1 MTADL
6 DGTDPSS
13 SDGRHHPAA
22 GRIRANSPGDREAV
36 ASRIGLNRAN
46 WNERTRVHAASDFYD
61 VAGFKA
67 GRITLSRFERAGVG
81 DVRGKSLL
89 HLQCH
94 FGLDTLSWARL
105 GAKATGIDISD
116 DAIQLAR
123 DLNDEVGLDA
133 RFVRSDVYDLPQ
145 VLDAEFDIVYTA
157 MGVLAWLPDLD
168 GWARVVSRY
177 LKPGGLFYLLEIH
190 PTSQVFDDETTVNS
204 HRDLRVRYGYFPDP
218 EGLPFSGGAPSY
230 AGDEPIE
237 SPCHEWQHSIAEI
250 LTALLRAGLRLT
262 SFAEHPA
269 TLYRQ
274 FPGMTQGDDGLW
286 RLPFDGDSLPLV
298 FELTATR

>member
-1 MTADL
+1 MERTL
-6 DGTDPSS
+6 LPG
-13 SDGRHHPAA
+13 
-22 GRIRANSPGDREAV
+22 GRIRAANSRGDREAV

-46 WNERTRVHAASDFYD
+46 WNERTRVHAGSDFYD
-61 VAGFKA
+61 VAGFRA
-67 GRITLSRFERAGVG
+67 GRITLNRFERAGVG

-116 DAIQLAR
+116 DAIRLAR
-123 DLNDEVGLDA
+123 DLNDQVGLDA
-133 RFVRSDVYDLPQ
+133 RFIRSNIYDLPR
-145 VLDAEFDIVYTA
+145 VLDGEFDVVYTA
-157 MGVLAWLPDLD
+157 MGVLAWLPDLE
-168 GWARVVSRY
+168 GWAEVVSRY

-190 PTSQVFDDETTVNS
+190 PASQVFDDETTLGS
-204 HRDLRVRYGYFPDP
+204 RHDLRVRYGYFPNP
-218 EGLPFSGGAPSY
+218 EGMAFPGGVPSY
-230 AGDEPIE
+230 AGDQPIE
-237 SPCHEWQHSIAEI
+237 SPCHEWQHSIGEI
-250 LTALLRAGLRLT
+250 ITALLNAGLRLT

-269 TLYRQ
+269 TLYKR

-286 RLPFDGDSLPLV
+286 HLPFDGDFLPLI